1 MQPSL
6 SAGRCV
12 RESHALIVSDW
23 LILNLAVGPDEG
35 MQTKAIP
42 KLVCSIIMIW
52 VSIDK
57 TETVAICSFLLK
69 SSLIEMKSGILADTN
84 TYRAFYL
91 STHPSEKLVFA
102 VSEIPTLLSH
112 LVNLLRCQRGSLDG
126 GVA

>member
-69 SSLIEMKSGILADTN
+69 SSLIEMKSGILADKHIPCILPFN
-84 TYRAFYL
+84 TPIRKTGFCRERNPHAAK
-91 STHPSEKLVFA
+91 SP
-102 VSEIPTLLSH
+102 
-112 LVNLLRCQRGSLDG
+112 R
-126 GVA
+126 